1 MDKTIERKRI
11 TQTGIVVSDAMDKTV
26 VVLVEQRNAHPVYKR
41 IVRRSNR
48 FTCHDEENQCQAG
61 DKVKIIESRPLSK
74 RKRWR
79 VKEIVARA
87 R

>member
-1 MDKTIERKRI
+1 MDKTIERRRI
-11 TQTGIVVSDAMDKTV
+11 TQTGIVVSHEMDKTV
-26 VVLVEQRNAHPVYKR
+26 VVEVESRIPHPVYKR

-48 FTCHDEENQCQAG
+48 FMCHDEQNQCQAG
-61 DKVKIIESRPLSK
+61 DKVRIIESRPLSK

-79 VKEIVARA
+79 VKEIVAKA

>member
-11 TQTGIVVSDAMDKTV
+11 TQTGIVVSNAMDKTV

-48 FTCHDEENQCQAG
+48 FMCHDEQNQCQAG
-61 DKVKIIESRPLSK
+61 DKVRIIESRPLSK
-74 RKRWR
+74 KKRWR

-87 R
+87 Q

>member
-1 MDKTIERKRI
+1 MDKILERKRI
-11 TQTGIVVSDAMDKTV
+11 TQTGIVVSHAMNKTV
-26 VVLVEQRNAHPVYKR
+26 VVEVERRNPHPVYKR

-48 FTCHDEENQCQAG
+48 FMCHDEQNECQTG
-61 DKVKIIESRPLSK
+61 DKVRIIESKPLSK

-79 VKEIVARA
+79 VKEIVAKA

>member
-26 VVLVEQRNAHPVYKR
+26 VVEVERRNPHPVYNR

-48 FTCHDEENQCQAG
+48 FMCHDEENACQAG
-61 DKVKIIESRPLSK
+61 DKVRIIESRPLSK

-79 VKEIVARA
+79 VKEIVAKA

>member
-11 TQTGIVVSDAMDKTV
+11 TQTGIVVSNAMDKTV
-26 VVLVEQRNAHPVYKR
+26 VVTVEQRSAHPVYKR

-48 FTCHDEENQCQAG
+48 FMCHDEENQCQAG
-61 DKVKIIESRPLSK
+61 DKVRIIESRPLSK
-74 RKRWR
+74 KKRWR